1 MLIAPEASA
10 LSKGEASSCRLKR
23 TRNEVDWMLRIGQD
37 AGGAAMSAGAERLA
51 NAFRNARGQV
61 AGTPDAVAEELEDA
75 PQWAKLSMAEFEQLP
90 EYESIRQ
97 LIDEELDRASIEH
110 AFHNDGER
118 GFLVFKVEEAPDVD
132 EVFVDLERKASEA
145 LDEAKERIAQ
155 PKSRDAE
162 RLAVKAEQAK
172 AASAASKA
180 AREQVRQV
188 ERLEQKAR

>member
-1 MLIAPEASA
+1 
-10 LSKGEASSCRLKR
+10 
-23 TRNEVDWMLRIGQD
+23 
-37 AGGAAMSAGAERLA
+37 
-51 NAFRNARGQV
+51 
-61 AGTPDAVAEELEDA
+61 
-75 PQWAKLSMAEFEQLP
+75 MAEFEQLP

-118 GFLVFKVEEAPDVD
+118 GFLVFKVEDAPDVD
-132 EVFVDLERKASEA
+132 EVFADLERKASEA

>member
-1 MLIAPEASA
+1 MPSDYGDD
-10 LSKGEASSCRLKR
+10 SGEKL
-23 TRNEVDWMLRIGQD
+23 VDWMLRIGQD

-51 NAFRNARGQV
+51 NAFRNARGKV
-61 AGTPDAVAEELEDA
+61 AGTPDAVAEELEGA

-97 LIDEELDRASIEH
+97 LIDEKLDRASIEH

-118 GFLVFKVEEAPDVD
+118 GFLVFKVEDAPDVD
-132 EVFVDLERKASEA
+132 EVFADLERKASEA
-145 LDEAKERIAQ
+145 LDEAKERIAQPKSRDAERLAQ

-188 ERLEQKAR
+188 ERLEQRAR

>member
-1 MLIAPEASA
+1 MPSDYGDD
-10 LSKGEASSCRLKR
+10 SGEKL
-23 TRNEVDWMLRIGQD
+23 VDWMLRIGQD
-37 AGGAAMSAGAERLA
+37 AGVAAMSASAERLA

-97 LIDEELDRASIEH
+97 LIDEKLDRASIEH
-110 AFHNDGER
+110 AFHKDGER
-118 GFLVFKVEEAPDVD
+118 GFLVFKVEDAPDVD
-132 EVFVDLERKASEA
+132 EVFADLERKASEV

>member
-1 MLIAPEASA
+1 MPSDYGDD
-10 LSKGEASSCRLKR
+10 SGEKL
-23 TRNEVDWMLRIGQD
+23 VDWILRIGQD
-37 AGGAAMSAGAERLA
+37 AGGAAMSASAERLA

-61 AGTPDAVAEELEDA
+61 AGTPDAAAEELEDA
-75 PQWAKLSMAEFEQLP
+75 PQWAKLSMGEFEQLP

-97 LIDEELDRASIEH
+97 LIDGELDRASIEH

-118 GFLVFKVEEAPDVD
+118 DFLVFKVEDAPDVD
-132 EVFVDLERKASEA
+132 EVFADLEKKATEA
-145 LDEAKERIAQ
+145 LDEAEERIIAQ

-162 RLAVKAEQAK
+162 RLVVKAEQAK

-188 ERLEQKAR
+188 ERLEQRAR

>member
-1 MLIAPEASA
+1 MPSDYGDD
-10 LSKGEASSCRLKR
+10 SGEKL
-23 TRNEVDWMLRIGQD
+23 VDWMLRIGQD

-51 NAFRNARGQV
+51 NAFRNARGQA

-75 PQWAKLSMAEFEQLP
+75 PRWAKLSMAEFEQLP

-118 GFLVFKVEEAPDVD
+118 GFLVFKVEDAPDVD
-132 EVFVDLERKASEA
+132 EVFADLERKASEA

-188 ERLEQKAR
+188 ERLEQRAR